1 MTKVKKIGVVFVV
14 LLIGLFL
21 LLHFWSFA
29 RPMKYGVTFNYEYA
43 QSLGLDPRKAYLAIF
58 DRWNFKKVRIS
69 AQWNMIEKI
78 EGKYDFQ
85 ELDWMLDQAQ
95 KNGAKV
101 VLAVGQK
108 TPRWPECHDP
118 DWVKKLSDAEYRVK
132 LLGFMEKIFM
142 RYKNHPALE
151 IWQIENEPFLSF
163 GSCRPFTKE
172 MLQEELALVKKID
185 SNHSTLVTDSG
196 ELSTWR
202 DTATAGDLF
211 GTTLYRVVWNRTL
224 GYVNY
229 DFVPPVM
236 YRLKL
241 LLNSRS
247 PSQAFVAELQAEP
260 WIPDGTVLSTDLKE
274 QTKSMNVDRLKK
286 NVEFAQKT
294 GFSRTY
300 LWGVEWWYWLEQN
313 NHMEIGEYVKAL
325 PKD

>member
-1 MTKVKKIGVVFVV
+1 
-14 LLIGLFL
+14 
-21 LLHFWSFA
+21 
-29 RPMKYGVTFNYEYA
+29 
-43 QSLGLDPRKAYLAIF
+43 
-58 DRWNFKKVRIS
+58 
-69 AQWNMIEKI
+69 
-78 EGKYDFQ
+78 
-85 ELDWMLDQAQ
+85 
-95 KNGAKV
+95 
-101 VLAVGQK
+101 
-108 TPRWPECHDP
+108 
-118 DWVKKLSDAEYRVK
+118 
-132 LLGFMEKIFM
+132 MEKIFM

-163 GSCRPFTKE
+163 GFCRPFTKE

-185 SNHSTLVTDSG
+185 SNHNTLVTDSG

-211 GTTLYRVVWNRTL
+211 GTTLYRVVWNKTL

-274 QTKSMNVDRLKK
+274 QAKSMNVDRLKK

-313 NHMEIGEYVKAL
+313 NHTEIGEYVKAL